1 MLNTCSSDVCDGAR
15 AVKVYF
21 EIVIDTALSP
31 RAVVPTDSLDPHLAP
46 VLNPAPRKRPSLY
59 AAVTYALHDLCNLA
73 TSSQDGQGRIH
84 VAYLFQ
90 GGCFLR
96 VVSINDACIVI
107 FAFPVHE
114 LRRSIEQLGVARSS
128 VTVTRSLPC
137 LDFV

>member
-1 MLNTCSSDVCDGAR
+1 MLKTCSSDVCDGAR

-21 EIVIDTALSP
+21 EIVIGTVLSP

-46 VLNPAPRKRPSLY
+46 VLDAAPRNGPPLY
-59 AAVTYALHDLCNLA
+59 AAVTYALDELRDA
-73 TSSQDGQGRIH
+73 RPSDQGGQGRIH

-96 VVSINDACIVI
+96 VVSINEACIVI

-114 LRRSIEQLGVARSS
+114 LRRSIEQLGVAGWS
-128 VTVTRSLPC
+128 VTVTKSLPC